1 MFPFTNAAMLP
12 NMGLLVTAGSFGS
25 RALKAE
31 VSFSPD
37 FGIDPFVIGLAD
49 LPGADFFAPAWI
61 RLGVIDLD

>member
-12 NMGLLVTAGSFGS
+12 NIGRLVTAGSFGS

-37 FGIDPFVIGLAD
+37 FGIDPFVVGLAD
-49 LPGADFFAPAWI
+49 FPEGDFFAPAWT
-61 RLGVIDLD
+61 RLGLIDLD